1 MVYRQTRSSVRLPA
15 TDLST
20 PPWTIWWDMHRRGDA
35 ASSSRAMESS
45 QDEALQRAERFLKLG
60 FVVYAIRDPKG
71 EIFMTEA
78 QIAERFGRVLATAT
92 ADTGSETQS

>member
-1 MVYRQTRSSVRLPA
+1 MVYRQTRSSLRLPA
-15 TDLST
+15 TDLSG

-45 QDEALQRAERFLKLG
+45 QDDALQRAERFLKLG

-78 QIAERFGRVLATAT
+78 QIAERFGRALVTAT
-92 ADTGSETQS
+92 AVSGSQAGS